1 MSNSVVLTIAV
12 LTHLLSKKELV
23 SGFPFM
29 RYAHR
34 TWNAKKSGSGCGNCG
49 HAKPTRDVKKH
60 ILETV
65 KAHLTS
71 LPQNEKDRFK
81 QMSGVG
87 EFIINL
93 SGGKDAK
100 IIHV

>member
-1 MSNSVVLTIAV
+1 MSNSVVLTIGV

-23 SGFPFM
+23 AGFPFM

-49 HAKPTRDVKKH
+49 HAKPNRDVKKH

-71 LPQNEKDRFK
+71 LPQNEKIRFK
-81 QMSGVG
+81 QMAGID
-87 EFIINL
+87 EIIINL
-93 SGGKDAK
+93 STVKTAK